1 MNFARSA
8 LTSGLSVLVLS
19 ASPLLA
25 DENLLGYIKGAEPL
39 PEGASEIYGIATHR
53 WDKGAGDYA
62 ATDYILEAEHGFT
75 NRMAASLSLKAMSL
89 DTQGLLIDGYMPK
102 DEQFAFKAS
111 GIEGAVKYSFL
122 TPAKDDI
129 GLAAYVSLN
138 YDWIDSHSGQDKDKY
153 SLETKLLEQQYFLD
167 GQLVWINNLGVE
179 TTYAKR
185 AAIGDLPDGFD
196 WPTEPE
202 MEIEFM
208 LGTGLSYRFA
218 PNWSIGAEVFY
229 ETEFETE
236 VGTERWSVHG
246 GPSLHYGARDWWA
259 TLTWLPQLSGGGE
272 KFDEQ
277 DDTSL
282 HLIEKTKQE
291 VRLKVGFNF

>member
-1 MNFARSA
+1 MSSRTRLATATFASLMLA
-8 LTSGLSVLVLS
+8 TPV
-19 ASPLLA
+19 LA

-39 PEGASEIYGIATHR
+39 PERATELYAIATHR
-53 WDKGAGDYA
+53 WDKGAGNYS
-62 ATDYILEAEHGFT
+62 ATDYTLELERGLTHRLAGT
-75 NRMAASLSLKAMSL
+75 VALKAMSL
-89 DTQGLLIDGYMPK
+89 DTEGLRIDGYMPK
-102 DEQFAFKAS
+102 DEAFGFKPS
-111 GIEGAVKYSFL
+111 GVEAALKYSFL
-122 TPAKDDI
+122 TPARDDI
-129 GLAAYVSLN
+129 GLATYFSFN

-153 SLETKLLEQQYFLD
+153 SMEAKLLTQKYFMD
-167 GQLVWINNLGVE
+167 GQMVWASNVGLE

-185 AAIGDLPDGFD
+185 AALEGLPADFD
-196 WPTEPE
+196 WPTDPE

-208 LGTGLSYRFA
+208 AGTGLSYRFA

-259 TLTWLPQLSGGGE
+259 TLTWLPQLRGGGE
-272 KFDEQ
+272 KFDAQ
-277 DDTSL
+277 DDKDL